1 MTIIPFAS
9 YVGAKI
15 CRAKNDVR
23 YYLNAIYIDP
33 EGFIVATDGHR
44 LFCDKVQTNQP
55 EGILIDVKGKEPA
68 KFNHAEVSTE
78 SKSVSFFDA
87 NNALLAT
94 LPFDLVDGRFPDWRR
109 VANVQPGSVESV
121 GFTME
126 YLSDAHKVAKAFK
139 VNIAR
144 FDFQDATR
152 ACKVSFSDTAYM
164 VIMPARIK

>member
-1 MTIIPFAS
+1 MIIIPFAS

-15 CRAKNDVR
+15 CRANNDVH

-33 EGFIVATDGHR
+33 EGFIVSTDGHR

-55 EGILIDVKGKEPA
+55 EGLLINVKGKEPA

-109 VANVQPGSVESV
+109 VTKIQPGSVESI
-121 GFTME
+121 GFTMA

-139 VNIAR
+139 IGIAC
-144 FDFQDATR
+144 FDFHGATG

-164 VIMPARIK
+164 IIMPARIK

>member
-33 EGFIVATDGHR
+33 EGFIVSTDGHR

-55 EGILIDVKGKEPA
+55 EGLLIDVKGKEPT

-94 LPFDLVDGRFPDWRR
+94 LPFDLVDGRSPTGEESLTFNPA
-109 VANVQPGSVESV
+109 VLKLSVLRWS
-121 GFTME
+121 T
-126 YLSDAHKVAKAFK
+126 L
-139 VNIAR
+139 
-144 FDFQDATR
+144 ATR
-152 ACKVSFSDTAYM
+152 IRWLKPLKLVLLVLIFR
-164 VIMPARIK
+164 MPQEPVRFRFQQPHT

>member
-33 EGFIVATDGHR
+33 EGFIVSTDGHR

-55 EGILIDVKGKEPA
+55 EGLLIDVKGKEPT

-109 VANVQPGSVESV
+109 VANVQPGSVESI

-139 VNIAR
+139 IVFAR

-164 VIMPARIK
+164 IIMPARVK